1 MINIDSIPPMLSDK
15 EFETLIEKWNEDSW
29 KILAERNMR
38 LALKVMHT
46 FSSEK
51 IEDEELF
58 SVLMIALVKSA
69 KKFDPNL
76 GNRFSTYAVP
86 AMKNEALLYMRHLK
100 IHPYPKKS
108 LNETRK
114 NLNGDDVEI
123 GEFVDSG
130 FDMEQYAFMSDLSRY
145 AKREYEKMCKRDRDI
160 ISGYM
165 NGYNQQS
172 ISKRVG
178 CSQASVSRTI
188 NIFRKKIRMY
198 MEDVL

>member
-69 KKFDPNL
+69 KKFDPKL

-123 GEFVDSG
+123 GEFIDSG
-130 FDMEQYAFMSDLSRY
+130 FDI
-145 AKREYEKMCKRDRDI
+145 EKKTI
-160 ISGYM
+160 IEESLKSII
-165 NGYNQQS
+165 NGYCSRDKKIIRLYMSGIKQEK
-172 ISKRVG
+172 ISNIVG
-178 CSQASVSRTI
+178 CSQASVSRVI
-188 NIFRKKIRMY
+188 KIFRRKMKEYI
-198 MEDVL
+198 